1 MSSAPRHTF
10 RLSLRTCALNADHH
24 LWNNNGTYWC
34 HFTLHGPR
42 GTKQRVRRSL
52 RTTDPATARKRRDA
66 LISRL
71 VAASIPPAM
80 ALAA

>member
-1 MSSAPRHTF
+1 MIPAPRHSI
-10 RLSLRTCALNADHH
+10 RLSLRTTALNADHH

-52 RTTDPATARKRRDA
+52 RTTDLAIARQRRDT

-71 VAASIPPAM
+71 VALSVPPAT

>member
-1 MSSAPRHTF
+1 MIPATRHTI

-42 GTKQRVRRSL
+42 GTKQRVRCSL
-52 RTTDPATARKRRDA
+52 RTSDLAIARQRRDLL
-66 LISRL
+66 LIRL
-71 VAASIPPAM
+71 DAICAFSA
-80 ALAA
+80 